1 MVLLQLGVAAGFFL
15 GVIFMIMLFG
25 FEEKRESQNI
35 KRNLPGEDRP

>member
-25 FEEKRESQNI
+25 FEEKKDSQNRQ
-35 KRNLPGEDRP
+35 RNLPGENKP